1 MWQQPPFRDYR
12 DRLAEGQWD
21 LIIADIPWKYHKP
34 GANAKATHLVPYPTL
49 EQADYPEMMRTF
61 YAALRPDRNL
71 WCWSDYFNLP
81 ALFSAAEGA
90 GFTYRGLAV
99 VRRKGVW
106 LGRFL
111 RHNVYFLPAW
121 SKGKAYYNPAV
132 AATVAQDLGA
142 FLITRSHKPQAVYDR
157 LVAHSLPP
165 KGTWIDPFPATHI
178 EEYRGPAG
186 TTLLA
191 PSLWLGGEVEAM
203 HPPTQDMDAP
213 HQIEEG

>member
-1 MWQQPPFRDYR
+1 MGRQPPFRDYR
-12 DRLAEGQWD
+12 ERLAEGKWD

-34 GANAKATHLVPYPTL
+34 GSNAKATRLVPYPSL
-49 EQADYPEMMRTF
+49 EQADHPEMMEHF
-61 YAALRPDRNL
+61 YAALLPDRNL
-71 WCWSDYFNLP
+71 WCWSDYYNLP

-99 VRRKGVW
+99 VRRKKIW
-106 LGRFL
+106 LGWFL

-132 AATVAQDLGA
+132 TSTVAQDLGA
-142 FLITRSHKPQAVYDR
+142 YLITHSHKPQAVYDR

-165 KGTWIDPFPATHI
+165 GGTWIDPFPATHI

-186 TTLLA
+186 TVA
-191 PSLWLGGEVEAM
+191 VARHGNGG
-203 HPPTQDMDAP
+203 DASARSRR
-213 HQIEEG
+213 